1 MTEEQLNALQRCYQQ
16 REALVDF
23 VNDVS
28 KIVSEPYIDVLGIEA
43 DGNVITS
50 NGDDNINDI
59 KETLNKVL
67 DKLKDFK
74 QRSQWITTVA

>member
-1 MTEEQLNALQRCYQQ
+1 MTEEKLNALQRCYQQ

>member
-1 MTEEQLNALQRCYQQ
+1 MPEEKLNALQRCYQQ

-28 KIVSEPYIDVLGIEA
+28 KIVSEPYVDVLGIEA

-74 QRSQWITTVA
+74 QGSQWITTVA

>member
-1 MTEEQLNALQRCYQQ
+1 MTEEKLNALQRCYQQ

-43 DGNVITS
+43 DGNVITN

-59 KETLNKVL
+59 KETLDKVL
-67 DKLKDFK
+67 DELKNFK
-74 QRSQWITTVA
+74 KRSQWITTVA